1 MSKSTKISFIK
12 SRFFVEGILK
22 KPPVRVKGRRVSS
35 SRKSKGIPVEGIPK
49 KIPKQVKGRKIT
61 SSKQSK
67 GLLRRASRKK
77 KRKTQKGGKRS
88 RSGDKNLL
96 IKFQKKNMKVL
107 NDCEKSAKN
116 KSQKKKCMKKFHT
129 TWEEYSKFLK
139 KNNKKQYT
147 PKQQREAMKL
157 FFGKK

>member
-1 MSKSTKISFIK
+1 MDSKPRTP
-12 SRFFVEGILK
+12 R
-22 KPPVRVKGRRVSS
+22 
-35 SRKSKGIPVEGIPK
+35 
-49 KIPKQVKGRKIT
+49 
-61 SSKQSK
+61 
-67 GLLRRASRKK
+67 K
-77 KRKTQKGGKRS
+77 KRKATGGRKNKKETQKRSRKRS

-116 KSQKKKCMKKFHT
+116 KSQKSKCLKEFNKI
-129 TWEEYSKFLK
+129 WGEYSKFLK

-157 FFGKK
+157 FFGKKN

>member
-1 MSKSTKISFIK
+1 MIH
-12 SRFFVEGILK
+12 
-22 KPPVRVKGRRVSS
+22 
-35 SRKSKGIPVEGIPK
+35 
-49 KIPKQVKGRKIT
+49 
-61 SSKQSK
+61 
-67 GLLRRASRKK
+67 RKK
-77 KRKTQKGGKRS
+77 RTTTHRMTRNRRNKRTRGKKTKKTQKKSRKRS
-88 RSGDKNLL
+88 RSGDKDLL

-116 KSQKKKCMKKFHT
+116 KYQKSKCLKDFHK

-157 FFGKK
+157 FFGKKK

>member
-1 MSKSTKISFIK
+1 MIRRRRRTTTHRERITRRRRNKST
-12 SRFFVEGILK
+12 
-22 KPPVRVKGRRVSS
+22 RVK
-35 SRKSKGIPVEGIPK
+35 K
-49 KIPKQVKGRKIT
+49 
-61 SSKQSK
+61 
-67 GLLRRASRKK
+67 
-77 KRKTQKGGKRS
+77 KTQKRSRKRS
-88 RSGDKNLL
+88 RSGDKNLG
-96 IKFQKKNMKVL
+96 IKLQKKNMKVL

-116 KSQKKKCMKKFHT
+116 KSQKSKCLKEFHK